1 MGPPMD
7 SKVSGQRILALDVG
21 ERRIG
26 VAVSDPTGL
35 LATPLQA
42 IDRTRSPSAVSEI
55 IRLAEE
61 YEACE
66 IVVGLP
72 TTLSG
77 RAGTQVQRVRRFV
90 DALADQTS
98 VPVVLR
104 DERYSS
110 VQAERLLREA
120 GRQPSRD
127 KGSVDSAAAAL
138 ILQSHLDSRR
148 PGSG

>member
-1 MGPPMD
+1 MGPKM
-7 SKVSGQRILALDVG
+7 SGQRILALDVG

-35 LATPLQA
+35 LATPLKA

-55 IRLAEE
+55 IRLVEE

-66 IVVGLP
+66 IVVGMP
-72 TTLSG
+72 ISLSG
-77 RAGTQVQRVRRFV
+77 RSGTQVQRANRFV
-90 DALADQTS
+90 DTLADQTS

-104 DERYSS
+104 DERYTS
-110 VQAERLLREA
+110 VQAERLLRAA

-127 KGSVDSAAAAL
+127 KGRVDSAAAAL
-138 ILQSHLDSRR
+138 ILQSHLDSKRT
-148 PGSG
+148 GSG

>member
-1 MGPPMD
+1 MD
-7 SKVSGQRILALDVG
+7 SKVSGERILALDVG

-42 IDRTRSPSAVSEI
+42 IDRTRSPSAVSEV

-61 YEACE
+61 YGACE

-72 TTLSG
+72 TSLSG
-77 RAGTQVQRVRRFV
+77 RPGTQVQRVKRFV
-90 DALADQTS
+90 DALVDQTP

-104 DERYSS
+104 DERYTTLK
-110 VQAERLLREA
+110 AERLLRVA

-127 KGSVDSAAAAL
+127 RGRVDSAAAAL

-148 PGSG
+148 TGSG

>member
-1 MGPPMD
+1 M
-7 SKVSGQRILALDVG
+7 SGERILALDVG

-35 LATPLQA
+35 LATPLKA
-42 IDRTRSPSAVSEI
+42 IDRTRSPSAVSEV
-55 IRLAEE
+55 IRLVEE
-61 YEACE
+61 YDACE

-72 TTLSG
+72 ISLSG
-77 RAGTQVQRVRRFV
+77 RAGTQAQRANRFV

-98 VPVVLR
+98 VPVILR
-104 DERYSS
+104 DERYTS

-127 KGSVDSAAAAL
+127 KGRVDSAAAAL

-148 PGSG
+148 TGSG

>member
-1 MGPPMD
+1 M
-7 SKVSGQRILALDVG
+7 SGERILALDLG

-35 LATPLQA
+35 LATPLKA
-42 IDRTRSPSAVSEI
+42 IDLTRSPSAVSEV
-55 IRLAEE
+55 IRLVEE

-72 TTLSG
+72 ISLSG
-77 RAGTQVQRVRRFV
+77 RSGTQVQRAKRFV

-104 DERYSS
+104 DERYTS

-127 KGSVDSAAAAL
+127 KGRVDSAAAAL
-138 ILQSHLDSRR
+138 ILQSLLDSRR
-148 PGSG
+148 TGSG

>member
-1 MGPPMD
+1 MGPKLAD
-7 SKVSGQRILALDVG
+7 ERILALDVG

-42 IDRTRSPSAVSEI
+42 IDRARSPSAVSEI
-55 IRLAEE
+55 ITLVEE
-61 YEACE
+61 YGACE

-72 TTLSG
+72 TSLSG
-77 RAGTQVQRVRRFV
+77 RAGTQVQRVKRFM
-90 DALADQTS
+90 DALAEQTP

-104 DERYSS
+104 DERYTS
-110 VQAERLLREA
+110 VQAERFLREA

-127 KGSVDSAAAAL
+127 KGRVDSAAAAL
-138 ILQSHLDSRR
+138 ILQAHLDSRR
-148 PGSG
+148 MGSG

>member
-1 MGPPMD
+1 MGSPMD
-7 SKVSGQRILALDVG
+7 SNVSGERILALDVG

-26 VAVSDPTGL
+26 VALSDPTGL
-35 LATPLQA
+35 LATPLKA

-55 IRLAEE
+55 VRLVDEHG
-61 YEACE
+61 ACE

-72 TTLSG
+72 TSLSG
-77 RAGTQVQRVRRFV
+77 RAGTQVRRVKMFV

-98 VPVVLR
+98 VPVVLK
-104 DERYSS
+104 DERYTS
-110 VQAERLLREA
+110 VQAKRLLREA

-127 KGSVDSAAAAL
+127 KGRVDSAAAAL

-148 PGSG
+148 TGSG

>member
-1 MGPPMD
+1 MG
-7 SKVSGQRILALDVG
+7 SEVSGERILALDLG

-42 IDRTRSPSAVSEI
+42 IDRTRTPSAVSEI
-55 IRLAEE
+55 VRLAEE
-61 YEACE
+61 YGACE

-77 RAGTQVQRVRRFV
+77 RAGTQVRRANRFV
-90 DALADQTS
+90 DALADETS
-98 VPVVLR
+98 VPVILR
-104 DERYSS
+104 DERYTS

-120 GRQPSRD
+120 GGRQPSRD
-127 KGSVDSAAAAL
+127 KGRVDSAAAAL
-138 ILQSHLDSRR
+138 ILQAHLDSRR
-148 PGSG
+148 SGSG

>member
-1 MGPPMD
+1 MR
-7 SKVSGQRILALDVG
+7 SEESGGRILALDVG

-55 IRLAEE
+55 VRLVDE

-148 PGSG
+148 AGSG

>member
-1 MGPPMD
+1 M
-7 SKVSGQRILALDVG
+7 SSEVSGERILALDVG
-21 ERRIG
+21 ARRIG

-55 IRLAEE
+55 VRLVEE
-61 YEACE
+61 YGAGE

-72 TTLSG
+72 KSLSG
-77 RAGTQVQRVRRFV
+77 HAGTQVQRVKRFV
-90 DALADQTS
+90 DALADQAS
-98 VPVVLR
+98 VPVVLQ
-104 DERYSS
+104 DERYTS

-148 PGSG
+148 TGSG